1 MSSSTTP
8 STALS
13 VSPLDELVSLLST
26 GEHPV
31 TVSPGNK
38 ADWRGLKERIEIGV
52 VWVRFVETQ
61 TELGFRLVPSECD
74 FSQAGFDGEGGR
86 VRLVGT
92 LVLNDVPVRGVAEVK
107 LPDLTGKGRLEVRTL
122 ASA

>member
-1 MSSSTTP
+1 MSGPSSNG
-8 STALS
+8 A
-13 VSPLDELVSLLST
+13 SPRDELVDMLSS
-26 GEHPV
+26 GIHPV

-61 TELGFRLVPSECD
+61 TELGFRLVPADCD
-74 FSQAGFDGEGGR
+74 LSGADFEGEGGR

-92 LVLNDVPVRGVAEVK
+92 LVLNDVPVRGIAEVT
-107 LPDLTGKGRLEVRTL
+107 LPELTGTGRLEVLEPTL
-122 ASA
+122 A